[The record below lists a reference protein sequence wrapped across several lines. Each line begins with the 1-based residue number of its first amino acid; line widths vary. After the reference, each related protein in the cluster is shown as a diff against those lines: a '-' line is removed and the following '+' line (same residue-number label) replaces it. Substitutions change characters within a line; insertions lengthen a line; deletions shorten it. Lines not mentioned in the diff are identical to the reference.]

1 MKLKDIEVGQ
11 SYLRRRGRGYTDQIV
26 YVVDKGWKKRETY
39 FGPRFVRGG
48 SGVAIAVGAAYSNS
62 GSWHP
67 EVVPPAQIDVPM
79 TEAELAERQ
88 AATAEA
94 YRRRNQEAEQRET
107 AIGEAVGRLTTLGV
121 PAFKTGYGLGS
132 TLSIRYEDIAKLEA
146 LIGEAS

>member
-26 YVVDKGWKKRETY
+26 YVV
-39 FGPRFVRGG
+39 VRGG
-48 SGVAIAVGAAYSNS
+48 SGVAIAVGAAYAKRPS
-62 GSWHP
+62 
-67 EVVPPAQIDVPM
+67 
-79 TEAELAERQ
+79 
-88 AATAEA
+88 
-94 YRRRNQEAEQRET
+94 
-107 AIGEAVGRLTTLGV
+107 GEAVGRLTTLGV